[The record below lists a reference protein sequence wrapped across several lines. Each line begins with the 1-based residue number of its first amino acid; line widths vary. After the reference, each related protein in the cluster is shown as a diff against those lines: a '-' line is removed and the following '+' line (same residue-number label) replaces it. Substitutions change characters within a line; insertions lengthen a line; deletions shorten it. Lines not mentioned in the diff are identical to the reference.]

1 MRVQSLILPTSTS
14 LSLFYHGVSRPT
26 SKDPSTN
33 EGSDRVLTALSLR
46 TGVQISCTFI
56 RIYQAV

>member
-14 LSLFYHGVSRPT
+14 LGLFYHGVSRPT
-26 SKDPSTN
+26 SKDPATN

-46 TGVQISCTFI
+46 TGVQISCTLI

>member
-14 LSLFYHGVSRPT
+14 LSLFYHGVSCPT
-26 SKDPSTN
+26 SKDPATN

-46 TGVQISCTFI
+46 TGVQISCTLI